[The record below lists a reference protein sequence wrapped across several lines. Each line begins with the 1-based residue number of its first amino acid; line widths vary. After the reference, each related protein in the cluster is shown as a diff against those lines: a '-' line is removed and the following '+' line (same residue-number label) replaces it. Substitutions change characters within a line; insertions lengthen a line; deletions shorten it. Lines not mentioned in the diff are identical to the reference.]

1 MILFRSAGKETLFQ
15 IRTSLLAKRL
25 MRGHLATL
33 VLLCFAI
40 ISPPAAGEQPV
51 LEHYSG
57 KTIRKVDFAGKF
69 RLRRAI
75 LRREIDSRSGQS
87 FDPAILDR
95 DRKRIDSFGL
105 FSKVEPRVIG
115 EGDSVDIVFELREVW
130 TLLPLLSI
138 GRTDGKPDFWIG
150 AYEKNLLGLYLQ
162 TTVLYRRFEHRNS
175 GYFAASLP
183 RAFGKNLAVG
193 FAVSRQREIDPLLL
207 GGRSVDYDYLRKV
220 LVGSVGYRLSERVYI
235 ATLVGYDRE
244 NWSPLGSDPT
254 VPSHLRTIDY
264 PRYSIGSG
272 VTLGRVYSDNYF
284 LSGVDLGTLL
294 ALINEHPGRP
304 LQQMAAVG
312 SRTRLF
318 RSGQIQPCPAGSS
331 SAFFC
336 R

>member
-105 FSKVEPRVIG
+105 FS
-115 EGDSVDIVFELREVW
+115 
-130 TLLPLLSI
+130 
-138 GRTDGKPDFWIG
+138 
-150 AYEKNLLGLYLQ
+150 
-162 TTVLYRRFEHRNS
+162 
-175 GYFAASLP
+175 
-183 RAFGKNLAVG
+183 
-193 FAVSRQREIDPLLL
+193 
-207 GGRSVDYDYLRKV
+207 RS
-220 LVGSVGYRLSERVYI
+220 
-235 ATLVGYDRE
+235 
-244 NWSPLGSDPT
+244 SP
-254 VPSHLRTIDY
+254 V
-264 PRYSIGSG
+264 
-272 VTLGRVYSDNYF
+272 
-284 LSGVDLGTLL
+284 
-294 ALINEHPGRP
+294 
-304 LQQMAAVG
+304 
-312 SRTRLF
+312 
-318 RSGQIQPCPAGSS
+318 
-331 SAFFC
+331 
-336 R
+336 